1 MREYLNDAIQRSLTD
16 HLLEKI
22 KVIEKDCFKV
32 DLKEI
37 DEKINVYFY
46 DGNHS
51 LIGMEWAK
59 EYPNFKK

>member
-22 KVIEKDCFKV
+22 KVIE
-32 DLKEI
+32 I
-37 DEKINVYFY
+37 
-46 DGNHS
+46 
-51 LIGMEWAK
+51 EWAK